1 MTLRK
6 IAGLGA
12 LLSLVMPGLAL
23 AEEAAPALNSGDTAW
38 MLTATALVL
47 FMTIPGLA
55 LFYGGMVRSKNV
67 LSVMMQCFAITGL
80 MSILWVVYGYSMAFD
95 TAGMEKGVL
104 NFNSF
109 VGGFS
114 KAFLSGVTPESLTSA
129 TALFPEA
136 VFITFQMTFA
146 IITPALIVGA
156 FAERMKFSAML
167 VFMGIWFTLVYAPIA
182 HMVWSGDGALMW
194 DWGVLDFAGGTVVHI
209 NAGIAGLVCC
219 LVLGKRKGYPTTPMA
234 PHNLGYTLMG
244 AAMLWIGWFGFNAG
258 SAAAANGTA
267 GMAMLVTQ
275 IATAAAALGW
285 MFAEWIFHGKPSAL
299 GIASG
304 VVAGLVAITP
314 AAGTVGPMG
323 ALVIGLVS
331 GVVCYFCA
339 TSLKRK
345 LGYDDSLDAFGVH
358 GIGGIV
364 GAILTGVFAAPALG
378 GFGAVTDIGMQVWI
392 QAKGVIFTVVYTAIV
407 TYVILKVLDVVMGL
421 RASEEEES
429 VGLDLAQ
436 HNERGYNL

>member
-6 IAGLGA
+6 AAGLGA
-12 LLSLVMPGLAL
+12 LLSLVTPGLAM
-23 AEEAAPALNSGDTAW
+23 AADEVVLNSGDTAW
-38 MLTATALVL
+38 MIVATALVL

-80 MSILWVVYGYSMAFD
+80 ISVLWVVYGYSLAFD
-95 TAGMEKGVL
+95 TTGMEQGVV

-109 VGGFS
+109 IGGLS
-114 KAFLSGVTPESLTSA
+114 KAFLSGLNTSSLVYAVPES
-129 TALFPEA
+129 

-167 VFMGIWFTLVYAPIA
+167 IFMAVWFTLVYAPIA
-182 HMVWSGDGALMW
+182 HMVWSGNGGLMW

-209 NAGIAGLVCC
+209 NAGIAGLVACI
-219 LVLGKRKGYPTTPMA
+219 VLGKRKGYPTTPMA
-234 PHNLGYTLMG
+234 PHNLGYTLIG
-244 AAMLWIGWFGFNAG
+244 AAMLWVGWFGFNAG
-258 SAAAANGTA
+258 SAVAANGTA
-267 GMAMLVTQ
+267 GMALLVTQ

-285 MFAEWIFHGKPSAL
+285 MFAEWLTHGKPSAL

-304 VVAGLVAITP
+304 VVAGLVAVTP

-323 ALVIGLVS
+323 ALVIGLAA
-331 GVVCYFCA
+331 GVICFFSA

-364 GAILTGVFAAPALG
+364 GALLTGVFAAPALG
-378 GFGAVTDIGMQVWI
+378 GFGTVENIAAQVFI
-392 QAKGVIFTVVYTAIV
+392 QFKGVAFTVVYTAVV
-407 TYVILKVLDVVMGL
+407 TFVILKVLDLVIGL
-421 RASEEEES
+421 RVNEEEET

>member
-1 MTLRK
+1 MTLRRF
-6 IAGLGA
+6 AGLGA
-12 LLSLVMPGLAL
+12 LLSLISPGIAL
-23 AEEAAPALNSGDTAW
+23 AQETTLDSGDTAW

-55 LFYGGMVRSKNV
+55 LFYGGMVRSKNI

-80 MSILWVVYGYSMAFD
+80 MSILWMVYGYSLAFD
-95 TAGMEKGVL
+95 TTGMEAGVT

-109 VGGFS
+109 VGGLGR
-114 KAFLSGVTPESLTSA
+114 AFLSGLTPDSLVGAFPES
-129 TALFPEA
+129 

-167 VFMGIWFTLVYAPIA
+167 VFMGVWFTLVYAPIA
-182 HMVWSGDGALMW
+182 HMVWGGDGGLMW

-209 NAGIAGLVCC
+209 NAGIAGLVAC
-219 LVLGKRKGYPTTPMA
+219 LVLGKRKGFPTTPMA
-234 PHNLGYTLMG
+234 PHNLGLTLVG

-258 SAAAANGTA
+258 SAVAANGTA

-285 MFAEWIFHGKPSAL
+285 MFAEWIGHGKPSAL

-331 GVVCYFCA
+331 GVVCFFCA

-358 GIGGIV
+358 GVGGIV
-364 GAILTGVFAAPALG
+364 GALLTGIFAAPMLG
-378 GFGAVTDIGMQVWI
+378 GFGEVENIGLQLWI
-392 QAKGVIFTVVYTAIV
+392 QFKGVLFTVVYTGIV
-407 TYVILKVLDVVMGL
+407 TYLILKAIDLVMGL
-421 RASEEEES
+421 RVNEEQET
-429 VGLDLAQ
+429 VGLDLSL